1 MTARQHYR
9 YRAFRQDRE
18 NLLGDAIPQLARE
31 GTGMAVVHQ
40 RWLQRVDATASAH
53 GIAWHRRHDCKRC
66 GRAAAVLEYRHM
78 IAETTRCARES
89 VRMR

>member
-1 MTARQHYR
+1 MTARQYYR

-31 GTGMAVVHQ
+31 GTGMAVIHQ
-40 RWLQRVDATASAH
+40 RWLQCVDATASDS
-53 GIAWHRRHDCKRC
+53 GIACRHDCKRC
-66 GRAAAVLEYRHM
+66 GRAAAVLPEHRHM
-78 IAETTRCARES
+78 IVETTCCARES

>member
-40 RWLQRVDATASAH
+40 RWLQRVNATGSAG
-53 GIAWHRRHDCKRC
+53 GIAVTSD
-66 GRAAAVLEYRHM
+66 ASAAVLLDHLYM
-78 IAETTRCARES
+78 IIETTCCARES